1 MKVSAVIPD
10 DIVVL
15 KERAKEEDRSL
26 GAVRRALADHIAR
39 PAADED
45 VTATPPSAT
54 DGKDGDGR

>member
-10 DIVVL
+10 DIVAVL

-39 PAADED
+39 L
-45 VTATPPSAT
+45 PPT
-54 DGKDGDGR
+54 KT